1 MKKRIVSLLLALCLL
16 AGLLPAVTPQADAVI
31 STVIGTSLKMCT
43 SLVKGGIY
51 ACRNGSEYDNAGQG
65 VLAVFKYAGS
75 DLLGIDFGGS
85 SSGQTKETVIQKVD
99 LSKVEAELSSISKQL
114 EKNSAAIHQLER
126 TVSNGIASLSQQ
138 MENLSGQ
145 IQNATLELK
154 YSTYLNTFFEFFNQ
168 YYEALSYY
176 DRLVTDM
183 LDESASPAYQKNIYD
198 QFYSLQNVEYSG
210 NLHSAVDKLGRYL
223 QGKYIYSGPGS
234 VVDVLTQYY
243 ILAYQGGGKTEEEAR
258 AAAAQSTQDM
268 IVYLY
273 YAYVMGA
280 YYEQAIA
287 LYQTAYITENG
298 GLYQTDFGTMIS
310 QKQIDATVTALWSD
324 VEQTAGC
331 ILGDL
336 RSNYHQ
342 DVAFEVVY
350 QTPGG
355 RMLNR
360 TITGDSFVIE
370 TGANFWLRDP
380 AEELAKYFDESLSE
394 AFSGIAKFT
403 IRAQSAADPTYLQ
416 IHDNAFFHVKTTE
429 EGGFEYGRRF
439 LKLDV
444 EFGGKTMQT
453 ITLVLYKQIDSGPFA
468 GGLGT
473 EDYPYIIITADQF
486 AAISPQDTSK
496 PSYADCQFILHN
508 ELNMEGK
515 SFPGM
520 RNFSGTFDG
529 NGHEIYNVV
538 LTGVGG
544 DTAHTVGLFGE
555 LTGTVRNLIVRNATV
570 TGLTADGDSGGR
582 SGDLCVGVLAGLVNG
597 GRIEYCAVYDSSV
610 TGEHNGA
617 GVAYAGG
624 AVGKLAGKETGEA
637 GEAALRGVVCVDT
650 SVRAVTTKAANPQE
664 FLPWADGSAIAGGLI
679 GYYLTGTINECGY
692 IQSEKFQGS
701 ISAKGATGAA
711 AGGLTGYERAPFSN
725 LMWLALGAAPK
736 VEKQNASAEDRYYQ
750 VGLLTGNGYAANAV
764 YHLWGSRASER
775 GSTPLN
781 GDPWW
786 QLQWS
791 TKAVDKITTKALQDH
806 IDGVNWKEKPYFD
819 LEAYTE
825 REDGAGLYPEFDL
838 GTSGSEYQ
846 AVLLTDG
853 PIRKNYVEGD
863 YLTLSGLNVW
873 QDVGFHVEE
882 GAKYPYFEIT
892 EGANLINKPLPAGE
906 YQFAVRA
913 SNGYRVTYKITVKPT
928 EHIYISATTEPTC
941 TEPGFTNL
949 TCLHC
954 GLTKRA
960 GELEALGHDVVTDAA
975 VPPTCVSDGLTE
987 GSHCARCGDHFTDS
1001 YIAPTGH
1008 TYGDGVV
1015 TREPTCTREGE
1026 MTYTCSCGKTHTE
1039 PIAKLAHSYVPQIV
1053 EPTCTEL
1060 GYTAYVCAHCGD
1072 RTTGD
1077 YVREL
1082 GHDWN
1087 AGTVV
1092 QAPRLTKEGLLEQT
1106 CRRCGAEQKTVLPV
1120 LESCAGTICPSH
1132 DYHDAPEFGHW
1143 SHAGIDYT
1151 LELGLF
1157 RGTSDTEFSPN
1168 VAMTRAMLV
1177 TVLYRLDGQK
1187 EPTGTNPF
1195 TDVEPDSWY
1204 TEAVIWAVE
1213 NEIVLGM
1220 GDGTFA
1226 PEAEI
1231 TREQMAAILYRYAAY
1246 RGDDMTTDADLAAFP
1261 DEERVSAYA
1270 REALAWAVDRGL
1282 INGVAQN
1289 GESWLEPQA
1298 GATRAQVATILMRF
1312 LKQK

>member
-31 STVIGTSLKMCT
+31 GTVIGTSLKMCT

-243 ILAYQGGGKTEEEAR
+243 ILAYQGGGKTEEEEAR

-370 TGANFWLRDP
+370 NGANFWLRDP

-473 EDYPYIIITADQF
+473 EDYPYIIKTADQF

-515 SFPGM
+515 SFTGM

-538 LTGVGG
+538 LTGMGG
-544 DTAHTVGLFGE
+544 NTAHTVGLFGE

-582 SGDLCVGVLAGLVNG
+582 
-597 GRIEYCAVYDSSV
+597 IEYCAVYDSSV
-610 TGEHNGA
+610 TGEHNDA
-617 GVAYAGG
+617 GVVYAGG
-624 AVGKLAGKETGEA
+624 AASWQARKPARPA
-637 GEAALRGVVCVDT
+637 RPPCAASSAWIPR
-650 SVRAVTTKAANPQE
+650 SVRSRRRRPTRRNSFRGRTAARSRAV
-664 FLPWADGSAIAGGLI
+664 WSAI
-679 GYYLTGTINECGY
+679 T
-692 IQSEKFQGS
+692 
-701 ISAKGATGAA
+701 
-711 AGGLTGYERAPFSN
+711 
-725 LMWLALGAAPK
+725 
-736 VEKQNASAEDRYYQ
+736 
-750 VGLLTGNGYAANAV
+750 
-764 YHLWGSRASER
+764 
-775 GSTPLN
+775 
-781 GDPWW
+781 
-786 QLQWS
+786 
-791 TKAVDKITTKALQDH
+791 
-806 IDGVNWKEKPYFD
+806 
-819 LEAYTE
+819 
-825 REDGAGLYPEFDL
+825 
-838 GTSGSEYQ
+838 
-846 AVLLTDG
+846 
-853 PIRKNYVEGD
+853 
-863 YLTLSGLNVW
+863 
-873 QDVGFHVEE
+873 
-882 GAKYPYFEIT
+882 
-892 EGANLINKPLPAGE
+892 
-906 YQFAVRA
+906 
-913 SNGYRVTYKITVKPT
+913 
-928 EHIYISATTEPTC
+928 
-941 TEPGFTNL
+941 
-949 TCLHC
+949 
-954 GLTKRA
+954 
-960 GELEALGHDVVTDAA
+960 
-975 VPPTCVSDGLTE
+975 
-987 GSHCARCGDHFTDS
+987 
-1001 YIAPTGH
+1001 
-1008 TYGDGVV
+1008 
-1015 TREPTCTREGE
+1015 
-1026 MTYTCSCGKTHTE
+1026 
-1039 PIAKLAHSYVPQIV
+1039 
-1053 EPTCTEL
+1053 
-1060 GYTAYVCAHCGD
+1060 
-1072 RTTGD
+1072 
-1077 YVREL
+1077 
-1082 GHDWN
+1082 
-1087 AGTVV
+1087 
-1092 QAPRLTKEGLLEQT
+1092 
-1106 CRRCGAEQKTVLPV
+1106 
-1120 LESCAGTICPSH
+1120 
-1132 DYHDAPEFGHW
+1132 
-1143 SHAGIDYT
+1143 
-1151 LELGLF
+1151 
-1157 RGTSDTEFSPN
+1157 
-1168 VAMTRAMLV
+1168 
-1177 TVLYRLDGQK
+1177 
-1187 EPTGTNPF
+1187 
-1195 TDVEPDSWY
+1195 
-1204 TEAVIWAVE
+1204 
-1213 NEIVLGM
+1213 
-1220 GDGTFA
+1220 
-1226 PEAEI
+1226 
-1231 TREQMAAILYRYAAY
+1231 
-1246 RGDDMTTDADLAAFP
+1246 
-1261 DEERVSAYA
+1261 
-1270 REALAWAVDRGL
+1270 
-1282 INGVAQN
+1282 
-1289 GESWLEPQA
+1289 
-1298 GATRAQVATILMRF
+1298 
-1312 LKQK
+1312 